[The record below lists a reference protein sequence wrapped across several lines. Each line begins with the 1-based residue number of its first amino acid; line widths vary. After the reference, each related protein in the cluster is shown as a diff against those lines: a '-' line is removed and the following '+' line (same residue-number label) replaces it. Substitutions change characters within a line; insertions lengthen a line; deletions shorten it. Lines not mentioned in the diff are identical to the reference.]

1 MVTDAVLI
9 PVMDKRVFQKG
20 KHFLLKMMWVFI
32 AAILLSACSDNT
44 PDCFISD
51 QVTLLDER
59 KIKGEQY
66 FLVLKITSWHDK
78 VEFLELYDKKPE
90 FDVCGKSKTERID
103 MRGLELENQFVSKVR
118 VKDKKLQIIYK
129 PGKKN
134 HPTENL
140 KLQ

>member
-1 MVTDAVLI
+1 MVTDTVLI
-9 PVMDKRVFQKG
+9 PVMDKRLFQTG
-20 KHFLLKMMWVFI
+20 KHFLLKIIWVFI
-32 AAILLSACSDNT
+32 AAMLLSACSDT
-44 PDCFISD
+44 APDCFIRD

-59 KIKGEQY
+59 NINGEKY
-66 FLVLKITSWHDK
+66 FLVLKITGWHDK
-78 VEFLELYDKKPE
+78 AQFLELYDKKPE

-118 VKDKKLQIIYK
+118 VKDKKLQITYK